1 MVKQTFIMLC
11 HSVIEVNG
19 LVFFLKP
26 LVKPV
31 TKGHMYVHLYE
42 MCQNRQTIETESRL
56 AVVRGWEKK
65 E

>member
-1 MVKQTFIMLC
+1 MA
-11 HSVIEVNG
+11 
-19 LVFFLKP
+19 FFFFKKP